1 MREMFFKD
9 ASELQEN
16 YQDLIDN
23 KKLTKKAMCDLCI
36 PFRDKYKLTDLQT
49 LRIARKE
56 MDLSEMVA
64 LVGYCAEVE

>member
-1 MREMFFKD
+1 MVGKMFFKD
-9 ASELQEN
+9 ASELQTN

-23 KKLTKKAMCDLCI
+23 KKLTKKDMCDLCI

-56 MDLSEMVA
+56 MDLSEMVT
-64 LVGYCAEVE
+64 LIEVE